1 MECFA
6 VSFFLFFFFFSFPTL
21 DGAAFPGSVVLRLDC
36 FSLFIYFLFSP
47 TPPLA
52 PSLLSRSPSTRFSP
66 GAGAED
72 RGAGALSFPSTD
84 VGLNL
89 ARV

>member
-1 MECFA
+1 MVQHSRGLWCYG
-6 VSFFLFFFFFSFPTL
+6 SI
-21 DGAAFPGSVVLRLDC
+21 AFYY
-36 FSLFIYFLFSP
+36 LFIYFLFSP

-72 RGAGALSFPSTD
+72 RGAGALSLPSTD